1 MTKSK
6 ASPVLQLF
14 VAAVVFV
21 QGALAHAQGSARMNT
36 EILEFKG
43 PQQTAEYIF
52 KNSPRD
58 VLITVQLFGSV
69 ARPGIYYVP
78 EDTDLMK
85 LLTLSGGVLNS
96 SELEEIVVRK
106 GDARTW
112 HGLNLRFV
120 DKTQDSVYRV
130 DVDKLLKESPNLK
143 PLRMSHQDFVYVP
156 TKEPFISANA
166 SRIITIGSVLLSAV
180 LTVLLIEKN
189 SK

>member
-1 MTKSK
+1 MTKATFFKSIR
-6 ASPVLQLF
+6 AF
-14 VAAVVFV
+14 VATLVFL
-21 QGALAHAQGSARMNT
+21 QAAMLQAQVTPRMNSD
-36 EILEFKG
+36 ILDFKG

-85 LLTLSGGVLNS
+85 LLTLSGGVLNTT
-96 SELEEIVVRK
+96 ELEEIVVRK
-106 GDARTW
+106 SDARSW

-120 DKTQDSVYRV
+120 DKKNDSVYRV
-130 DVDKLLKESPNLK
+130 DVDSLLKESPNLK

-156 TKEPFISANA
+156 TKEPFISANT
-166 SRIITIGSVLLSAV
+166 SRIITIGSIVLSAV

-189 SK
+189 AK